1 MGLTKS
7 MPNLF
12 FKSKL
17 IKQLALFLLSSF
29 LLFLGVEI
37 VGTEKIWTSLAQFPL
52 WVIAAILIAFALN
65 LVVVGFRF
73 QQLLKRSGV
82 DLPNE
87 IVLKANLHGN
97 FASLFLI
104 SLFGQVIG
112 RQMFLKPY
120 INSPTLLSSLA
131 AIERIILFLVS
142 GLFCLLGAIWIIG
155 TKDIVNFFG
164 QFSLAKIIIVPLI
177 CISTSLLLSRSNF
190 ERKLYVGISSKQ
202 NFAFFLKLINY
213 TLLAQGFVL
222 GAFAIGVKA
231 LSPNIL
237 FQDILAAATIVSFVA
252 SLPISVNGWGSREL
266 AAIAVFGYI
275 GVPESLAFA
284 VSIVVGLS
292 STAVVLIAWPFALS
306 SNAHLKEKLKS
317 FSLSKKRISQF
328 PVEKIMIWFLG
339 ISTTVFIFFQFKV
352 STLDGGYIT
361 INMSDAFVMLIFTS
375 FVFYLFQTRQLPRW
389 LTPNFN
395 LSLLIYSGLLLLS
408 FLIGVQE
415 IGITHWAVIGRLFGW
430 IVLLGYLSVGALTVN
445 FLGKLGLLRLINTLI
460 ISAAIIILFE
470 MITRSSGYID
480 LINTPLNFEGFS
492 GNRNAFAF
500 QLLVC
505 SVFMIAFIPSTKADR
520 VNFFGKYFGL
530 AFVHGIILTGIY
542 LTASKAGI
550 ITAVIILLTSSL
562 FNSFNR
568 MMILRSI
575 IIGLVIWIV
584 FVRLMPFIYNFT
596 GFFPDGQIQKQIQIQ
611 SSFSHPISFNEHVS
625 TISLGLKLWL
635 DSVWFG
641 AGLGVFLEK
650 SPTLAGK
657 SILIHSTPVWILAE
671 FGILGAAILITIFGW
686 IFFNAS
692 KTFQVNPKSRTLILL
707 LMTFLLFGLTHEI
720 FYQRIF
726 WLALGICLALP
737 LKKTSIQAFSKEFN
751 KS

>member
-1 MGLTKS
+1 M
-7 MPNLF
+7 
-12 FKSKL
+12 
-17 IKQLALFLLSSF
+17 
-29 LLFLGVEI
+29 
-37 VGTEKIWTSLAQFPL
+37 
-52 WVIAAILIAFALN
+52 
-65 LVVVGFRF
+65 
-73 QQLLKRSGV
+73 
-82 DLPNE
+82 

-120 INSPTLLSSLA
+120 INSPALLPSLA
-131 AIERIILFLVS
+131 AIERIILFLIS

-164 QFSLAKIIIVPLI
+164 QFSLAKVIIVSLV
-177 CISTSLLLSRSNF
+177 CISTSLLFNRSNF

-202 NFAFFLKLINY
+202 NFAFYLKLINY

-275 GVPESLAFA
+275 GVPESSAFA
-284 VSIVVGLS
+284 VSILVGVS

-306 SNAHLKEKLKS
+306 SNAHHKGKLQS
-317 FSLSKKRISQF
+317 FSLSKKRISLF
-328 PVEKIMIWFLG
+328 SVEKLMTWFLG
-339 ISTTVFIFFQFKV
+339 ILTSVFIFFQFKV
-352 STLDGGYIT
+352 PTLDGKYIT
-361 INMSDAFVMLIFTS
+361 INMSVAFVMLIFTS
-375 FVFYLFQTRQLPRW
+375 FVFYLFHTRQLPRW

-430 IVLLGYLSVGALTVN
+430 IVLLGYLSVGALTIN

-505 SVFMIAFIPSTKADR
+505 SAFMIAFTPSKKADR
-520 VNFFGKYFGL
+520 VNFFWKYFGL

-575 IIGLVIWIV
+575 IFGLVIWIV
-584 FVRLMPFIYNFT
+584 FVRLIPFIYNFT

-611 SSFSHPISFNEHVS
+611 SSFSQPISFNEHIT

-671 FGILGAAILITIFGW
+671 FGILGAAILITILGW

-692 KTFQVNPKSRTLILL
+692 KTFQVNPKSRALILL
-707 LMTFLLFGLTHEI
+707 LMTFLLFGLTQEI

-726 WLALGICLALP
+726 WLALGICHALP